1 MDYYL
6 ELEDLWEAVE
16 GTETKAKKIKKA
28 KAKIIL
34 CIEEINFVHIHD
46 CKTAKE
52 VWDALKSAFE
62 DNGLSNRFQRFQR
75 SQILVYIQLSV
86 ERRHHRKIL
95 GENM

>member
-6 ELEDLWEAVE
+6 ELEDLWEAVIVE
-16 GTETKAKKIKKA
+16 GTETKAKKIQKA

-34 CIEEINFVHIHD
+34 CIEETNFVHIRD

-52 VWDALKSAFE
+52 VWDALKSALE
-62 DNGLSNRFQRFQR
+62 DNGLSNRFQR

-86 ERRHHRKIL
+86 ERRHHRKML